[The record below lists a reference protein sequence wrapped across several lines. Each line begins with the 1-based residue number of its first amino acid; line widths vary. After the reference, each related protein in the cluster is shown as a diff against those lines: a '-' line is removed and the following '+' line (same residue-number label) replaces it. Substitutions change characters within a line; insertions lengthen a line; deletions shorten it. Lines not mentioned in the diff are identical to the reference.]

1 MADFRKDPQA
11 NPLGT
16 PSGKLEIASER
27 IASFGYADCP
37 GHPVWLEPFERLGGT
52 DSEDHPLHL
61 VSHQPPTRLHS
72 QLDHSAH
79 SQRQKVAGREVLR
92 MHPDAAA
99 AREIADGDT
108 VRVFNG
114 RGQCL
119 AGVRLDDRLMPDI
132 VTLPTGA
139 WFDPLEP
146 GVPGTLE
153 LAGNP
158 NVLTRDQGTSSLA
171 QGPSAHTC
179 LVQVERSDLDAP
191 RPRVY
196 TPPVIVHVGRRLD

>member
-1 MADFRKDPQA
+1 M
-11 NPLGT
+11 
-16 PSGKLEIASER
+16 
-27 IASFGYADCP
+27 
-37 GHPVWLEPFERLGGT
+37 
-52 DSEDHPLHL
+52 
-61 VSHQPPTRLHS
+61 
-72 QLDHSAH
+72 
-79 SQRQKVAGREVLR
+79 R

-99 AREIADGDT
+99 ERRITDGDT

-119 AGVRLDDRLMPDI
+119 AGVRLDDRMMPDI
-132 VTLPTGA
+132 VALPTGA

-146 GVPGTLE
+146 GVPDTLE

-158 NVLTRDQGTSSLA
+158 NVLTRDHGTSSLA

-179 LVQVERSDLDAP
+179 LVQVERSDVDAP

-196 TPPVIVHVGRRLD
+196 TPPPLVRRSD